1 MKFESFI
8 IGCIIGGILGILIH
22 TWLISNEPSAMD
34 VYQNKTTLEYRIID
48 SVAVDSI
55 VVFKKL

>member
-8 IGCIIGGILGILIH
+8 IGCVIGGILGVLIH

-34 VYQNKTTLEYRIID
+34 VYQNKTTLEYTIAD
-48 SVAVDSI
+48 SVVVDSI